1 MQRSISILLA
11 SILCSAAAAS
21 AARAGN
27 LTTAHFGGEQGNV
40 ASDHPT
46 TIYYNPAGLA
56 LGTGWRLY
64 LEGDI
69 AWRTVDY
76 RRSESAISNIDS
88 AEGEAGTPSG
98 AVGANAGKAT
108 VSNIAAAPFL
118 GVATDFGVPN
128 LGVGAAFYVPFGGQA
143 TWDKND
149 DFEGDTQYPG
159 AVDGPN
165 RWFDIHGQLRSLY
178 VTLAAAY
185 RLPGPRLSFG
195 AGINFTE
202 SNIWTVRARTPEGT
216 DDLVGANGRI
226 SEGRSLVD
234 TSGFALAASAGV
246 NWEPAPGLWIGASYQ
261 SQPGFGNSTQSGTL
275 TNKFGTGSTDVTD
288 IRIEQ
293 EMPDVYRLGARYQP
307 MPGLELRLA
316 GDFQR
321 WSAFEHQ
328 CLLDKDANPSAKCQI
343 REDGS
348 AFGPDAGDIIL
359 SIPREWQDTFGV
371 SAGGSYWV
379 IPALELESGL
389 YFDSSSVPDKT
400 MEASLPD
407 QNKLFVRAGV
417 RWAAMPDQLLIT
429 LALNNAFYFK
439 RTVDVRTDGAI
450 GTVAPSTV
458 PDGAGTYKQ
467 NVMFLNLGAEYRF

>member
-1 MQRSISILLA
+1 VQRWISILFA
-11 SILCSAAAAS
+11 SFLCSAAAAS
-21 AARAGN
+21 SAHAGN

-56 LGTGWRLY
+56 LGSGWRLY

-69 AWRTVDY
+69 AWRTVEY

-88 AEGEAGTPSG
+88 PEGEAGTPSD
-98 AVGANAGKAT
+98 AVGANAGKAS

-118 GVATDFGVPN
+118 GVVTDLGVPG
-128 LGVGAAFYVPFGGQA
+128 LGIGAAFYVPFGGQA

-149 DFEGDTQYPG
+149 DFDGNAQYPG

-178 VTLAAAY
+178 VTLAGAY
-185 RLPGPRLSFG
+185 RFAGPRLSIG

-216 DDLVGANGRI
+216 DDVVGANGRI
-226 SEGRSLVD
+226 AEGRSLVD

-275 TNKFGTGSTDVTD
+275 TNKFGTGSTDTTD

-328 CLLDKDANPSAKCQI
+328 CLLDKDANPSAKCKI

-348 AFGPDAGDIIL
+348 AFGPDVDDIIL
-359 SIPREWQDTFGV
+359 NIPREWQDTFGV

-379 IPALELESGL
+379 MPALELESGL

-400 MEASLPD
+400 LEASLPD

-439 RTVDVRTDGAI
+439 RTVGPREDGAI
-450 GTVAPSTV
+450 GTMSPSTV
-458 PDGAGTYKQ
+458 PDGAGSYKQ
-467 NVMFLNLGAEYRF
+467 NVMFVNLGAEYRF